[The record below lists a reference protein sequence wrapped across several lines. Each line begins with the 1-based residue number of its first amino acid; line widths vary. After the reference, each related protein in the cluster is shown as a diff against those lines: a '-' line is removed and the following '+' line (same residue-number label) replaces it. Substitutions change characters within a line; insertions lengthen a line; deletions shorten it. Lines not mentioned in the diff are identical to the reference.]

1 MIQGLGTAMCEGYI
15 YNDKGQLLNP
25 SFTDNKIPTSLD
37 IPEEID
43 CIAIE
48 TPQIDGP
55 FGARGVGEHSM
66 IAVCGALGNAI
77 EEAVNADLTHMPIR
91 QEDVWRAMQK
101 KADKPVKKAA
111 ARKSPDKGKAKVK
124 AAKAPAKAK
133 KAAKAAKT
141 EKAPAK
147 KARPK
152 K

>member
-77 EEAVNADLTHMPIR
+77 EKATGAVLTHMPIR
-91 QEDVWRAMQK
+91 QENVWKALQNRSGK
-101 KADKPVKKAA
+101 KA
-111 ARKSPDKGKAKVK
+111 
-124 AAKAPAKAK
+124 
-133 KAAKAAKT
+133 AAKAAK
-141 EKAPAK
+141 PAK
-147 KARPK
+147 AAKAEKPAKAAKIAKPAKAAKPSGRAK